1 MRYIFNNFINTL
13 KRYKVSSLLNIVGMA
28 VAFAAFYV
36 IMTQVCFN
44 LGYNKSLKD
53 ADRTFVFS
61 VPSQY
66 NEGRKFNIFINRPL
80 GEALVS
86 ESSMSEGGGVF
97 GMYERGDV
105 CYTRRN
111 DAPVKMHLDLMQYS
125 AGGLRALNFEAIEGS
140 LDELSKP
147 ATIAIS
153 ESSAKKYELKIGDSI
168 SWSDPQGEKGA
179 RDSFHIQGLS

>member
-1 MRYIFNNFINTL
+1 MRYIFNNFLNTL
-13 KRYKVSSLLNIVGMA
+13 KRYKVSSLLNIIGMA

-53 ADRTFVFS
+53 ADRTFVLS

-66 NEGRKFNIFINRPL
+66 NEGKFNIFINRPL

-86 ESSMSEGGGVF
+86 GSSMSEGGGVF
-97 GMYERGDV
+97 SMYERGDV

-125 AGGLRALNFEAIEGS
+125 AGGLRALNFDAIEGS

-147 ATIAIS
+147 ATIAI
-153 ESSAKKYELKIGDSI
+153 
-168 SWSDPQGEKGA
+168 
-179 RDSFHIQGLS
+179 

>member
-1 MRYIFNNFINTL
+1 MRYIFNNFLNTL
-13 KRYKVSSLLNIVGMA
+13 KRYKVSSLLNIIGMA

-53 ADRTFVFS
+53 ADRTFVMS

-66 NEGRKFNIFINRPL
+66 NEGKFNIFINRPL

-86 ESSMSEGGGVF
+86 GSSMSEGGGVLS
-97 GMYERGDV
+97 MYVSDDV

-111 DAPVKMHLDLMQYS
+111 DVPRS
-125 AGGLRALNFEAIEGS
+125 RCIW
-140 LDELSKP
+140 
-147 ATIAIS
+147 IS
-153 ESSAKKYELKIGDSI
+153 CSI
-168 SWSDPQGEKGA
+168 RQADCGP
-179 RDSFHIQGLS
+179 